1 MEKGTVKKITE
12 NGFGFILPDGAE
24 KDIFFHANEVKDG
37 AFNSLKEGQAVEFE
51 IAEGQKGPNA
61 VNVSPVDGADAPA
74 ESTDSDDAPAAEAEA
89 TDESAM

>member
-1 MEKGTVKKITE
+1 MQKGTVKKITE

-61 VNVSPVDGADAPA
+61 VNVSPVDGAAA
-74 ESTDSDDAPAAEAEA
+74 SDDDAA
-89 TDESAM
+89 TDESSDDSTEVSAE